1 MPYSPFSGERL
12 AQRPSEFD
20 RLLEFL
26 NTRGVRRVL
35 EIGTRHGD
43 TLHAFGQ
50 MVGQGGAVVGVDLP
64 AGPWGHPDGQ
74 ANTDRAIADLV
85 ERFHVEAS
93 VIYGD
98 SKSAEVIAQ
107 ARARGPFDFVFIDG
121 DHSAEGVRADWRNY
135 GALAPLI
142 GFHDVDAGIL
152 PKRKRARYG
161 VPALFEELM
170 DAFPTTRFNAPPRAM
185 GIGVV
190 HRPAAL

>member
-1 MPYSPFSGERL
+1 MPYQPFSGERL

-20 RLLEFL
+20 RLLEL
-26 NTRGVRRVL
+26 LQAKGVRRVL

-43 TLHAFGQ
+43 TLHAFGLA
-50 MVGQGGAVVGVDLP
+50 VGLGGSVVGVDLP

-74 ANTDRAIADLV
+74 RNTDRAIADLV
-85 ERFHVEAS
+85 EKGIEAS

-107 ARARGPFDFVFIDG
+107 ARARGPYDFVFIDG

-135 GALAPLI
+135 GPLAPLV
-142 GFHDVDAGIL
+142 GFHDVDAAIL
-152 PKRKRARYG
+152 PKRKRQRYG

-170 DAFPTTRFNAPPRAM
+170 AEHPTTRFNAPPRAM

-190 HRPAAL
+190 HRA